1 VYTSTDVLKKSS
13 DYLGEWFYENDTL
26 RFVNHEE
33 GRSVT
38 EGTWTSA
45 PQLMPDPEMTTTS
58 NYLPS
63 NSSAVTLNSVTSSG
77 RSYLKVTTTL
87 ASGTSGFYSAFVKIV
102 PGKSYT
108 LRLKGYATSSTPV
121 KLYVSGSGYISGT
134 IVWPG
139 PQLPEGSSNENWVET
154 TFAVPMTMGSIQV
167 GALWTT
173 APPSGSTF
181 YVNNMEL
188 YEYNG
193 IHGNTV
199 FTQSGYTYQY
209 HLKDHLGNVRM
220 TFTTKDEKESS
231 RATFET
237 QTSDFLYYTEAVKIS
252 STIFDHT
259 DSLGTDST
267 HYSARLNST
276 PTERYGVAKSLSVM
290 TPHLRRTLATD

>member
-1 VYTSTDVLKKSS
+1 
-13 DYLGEWFYENDTL
+13 
-26 RFVNHEE
+26 
-33 GRSVT
+33 
-38 EGTWTSA
+38 
-45 PQLMPDPEMTTTS
+45 MPDPEMTTTS